1 MELKMILK
9 TAPAILENGDE
20 VWLEVAWENEELTTI
35 DRVNKKAGKE
45 TRETLRKKRGD
56 SAV

>member
-1 MELKMILK
+1 MILK

-35 DRVNKKAGKE
+35 DRVNKKVGKE